1 MGIKDLIAMFE
12 ASPSG
17 IHVRRQSADR
27 TTVSRLSVHSTASP
41 AARPR
46 SSQSQSRTV
55 STQVPRRKPAFSK
68 PPQSLDESLLSLG
81 SATITRSALR
91 TWTSPSK
98 VLQLDELQGED
109 IVEVV
114 EETCRLKQQLVLL
127 KGVERKMWWSESRRV
142 RKLAKDTESD
152 QQRREFGIRT
162 GQWKDELRLKDREAE
177 EARKALVELKES
189 EFRENKQAKL
199 KEKIDQ
205 QRRLQEDLR
214 RAVGT
219 T

>member
-1 MGIKDLIAMFE
+1 
-12 ASPSG
+12 
-17 IHVRRQSADR
+17 
-27 TTVSRLSVHSTASP
+27 
-41 AARPR
+41 
-46 SSQSQSRTV
+46 
-55 STQVPRRKPAFSK
+55 
-68 PPQSLDESLLSLG
+68 
-81 SATITRSALR
+81 
-91 TWTSPSK
+91 
-98 VLQLDELQGED
+98 
-109 IVEVV
+109 VEVV